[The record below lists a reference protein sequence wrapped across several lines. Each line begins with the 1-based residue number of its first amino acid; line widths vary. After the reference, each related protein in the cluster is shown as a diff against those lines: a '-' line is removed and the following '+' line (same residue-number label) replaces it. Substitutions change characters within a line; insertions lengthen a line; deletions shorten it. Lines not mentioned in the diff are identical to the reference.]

1 MFKFLF
7 FICLLFTFA
16 FSSQESIQKVAPVY
30 KVLNLRNTNNGLA
43 ADLTLSSG
51 AGPYGDDIKSL
62 SLQIFF
68 ETLNRVRVK
77 ITDKNEERWEGKI
90 NSKIKKTVPANMIKS
105 KTPERSPSVLN
116 YKVEV
121 LDPFAIVITRKFN
134 NEIIFDSRNSPFVYS
149 KYYLEIGTNLID
161 ENPNIYGL
169 GERVHNFRLDPKDKT
184 YVMFNKDAFTVE
196 MKNLYGTH
204 PFYVQ
209 KRGLA
214 ETTHAHGVF
223 FSNTNA
229 MEVNIKSSKL
239 TYRTIGGIL
248 NFYVFAGPLPQDVVK
263 QYHEVIG
270 KPVMIPY
277 WSLGFHHTR

>member
-1 MFKFLF
+1 MKNVG
-7 FICLLFTFA
+7 
-16 FSSQESIQKVAPVY
+16 KVKKKKKKKLKLRLN
-30 KVLNLRNTNNGLA
+30 KV
-43 ADLTLSSG
+43 
-51 AGPYGDDIKSL
+51 P
-62 SLQIFF
+62 
-68 ETLNRVRVK
+68 E
-77 ITDKNEERWEGKI
+77 
-90 NSKIKKTVPANMIKS
+90 NMIKS
-105 KTPERSPSVLN
+105 KTPENSPKDLD
-116 YKVEV
+116 YKVEIKN
-121 LDPFAIVITRKFN
+121 PFAIVITRLSN
-134 NEIIFDSRNSPFVYS
+134 EEIIFDTRNLPFVYS

-169 GERVHNFRLDPKDKT
+169 GERVHNFRNDPKDKT

-214 ETTHAHGVF
+214 ETTSAHGVF

-229 MEVNIKSSKL
+229 MEVNIKPKKL
-239 TYRTIGGIL
+239 HYRTIGGIL
-248 NFYVFAGPLPQDVVK
+248 NIYIFTGSLPQDVVK